1 VSEDVERRIERLFL
15 LEKPMFSR
23 THEVFRAKDV
33 VYFTAEDG
41 QPIAVAEEDRKYELP
56 HSLNFYEKEYKQF
69 FVRVH
74 RSFLVALDR
83 IDGVTRRFPTGPKR
97 KISRA
102 QAEARE
108 ESELQMRGTE
118 TRIPV
123 SPAHASKLK
132 KLFEIKSL
140 RYFTPEHPEDRKLRG
155 LGLRDF
161 DRRELYRLD
170 PADKP
175 AVEAFKKKWD
185 IKGFSKSRMLSL
197 FRQIETNE
205 IDRKRVIKNIIYQ
218 MFRWIKKGIEKP
230 SDGNIRSLWYRI
242 KSVLSQNSD
251 VLAPGDVDT
260 FYNTLQEMIE
270 DMNLFRY
277 KDFGFMDMNEPYR
290 GIGAKKP
297 EIVLASEKLGHFF
310 YIRDL
315 ALNAGVSFICM
326 KGEPAAISLEYFAD
340 DLKAACGDKEKTVF
354 CISDLNPAGYSIER
368 NLVGGL
374 QKNGHQVGRVV
385 KLVDPTIFSDEEVSL
400 VRTPVVTYE
409 EKGSTIKPVKPARMS
424 QVTKGRD
431 WIKALNDNRFIS
443 EKDKG
448 GGWKVVTI
456 WGIESD
462 AADRAI
468 ITKRF
473 LDGLGPDRRK
483 PAPKKKPEKKT
494 ENTIRLGLFLE
505 VENNNKFVRGRKT
518 SLERIEAF
526 LERNYDGRKLRKN
539 DLEYEFTVTY
549 TDDADLDR
557 TVYEII
563 SEMASIADLR
573 HCFIECDVWAL
584 DGTDRR
590 W

>member
-1 VSEDVERRIERLFL
+1 MSGEVERRIKRLHL
-15 LEKPMFSR
+15 LEKPLFSR
-23 THEVFRAKDV
+23 NGEVFQAKDI
-33 VYFTAEDG
+33 VYFTAEEG
-41 QPIAVAEEDRKYELP
+41 QPIAVAENGKKYELVQN
-56 HSLNFYEKEYKQF
+56 LNYYEKEFAEF
-69 FVRVH
+69 FLRVH
-74 RSFLVALDR
+74 RSFVVALDR
-83 IDGVTRRFPTGPKR
+83 IDGVFRRFPTGPKR
-97 KISRA
+97 KIARA
-102 QAEARE
+102 IVEARE
-108 ESELQMRGTE
+108 ESELVLRGTE

-123 SPAHASKLK
+123 SLAHSAKVRG
-132 KLFEIKSL
+132 LFEVKSL
-140 RYFTPEHPEDRKLRG
+140 RYYTPEHPEDRKLRA
-155 LGLRDF
+155 LGLSDF
-161 DRRELYRLD
+161 DRRELFSLD
-170 PADKP
+170 PTDKP

-185 IKGFSKSRMLSL
+185 IKGFQKTRMLSL
-197 FRQIETNE
+197 FRQVETNE
-205 IDRKRVIKNIIYQ
+205 IDKKRVIKNIIYQ
-218 MFRWIKKGIEKP
+218 MFRWIKKGIEPP

-290 GIGAKKP
+290 GIGATRP
-297 EIVLASEKLGHFF
+297 EIVLASEKIGHFF
-310 YIRDL
+310 FIKKL
-315 ALNAGVSFICM
+315 ALDAGVSFICM

-400 VRTPVVTYE
+400 IRTPVVTFE
-409 EKGSTIKPVKPARMS
+409 VKGETVKPVKPARMS
-424 QVTKGRD
+424 QVTKGRA
-431 WIKALNDNRFIS
+431 WIAGLNDNRFIT

-473 LDGLGPDRRK
+473 LDGLGPTRRK
-483 PAPKKKPEKKT
+483 PAPEKKPEKKA
-494 ENTIRLGLFLE
+494 ENTIRLGMWLD
-505 VENNNKFVRGRKT
+505 VQNNNKFVRGRKRAMEDIDDV
-518 SLERIEAF
+518 LQRYGCRR
-526 LERNYDGRKLRKN
+526 LHKDRN
-539 DLEYEFTVTY
+539 EYELTMSY

-557 TVYEII
+557 SIYDMIGEIN
-563 SEMASIADLR
+563 SLADMR
-573 HCFIECDVWAL
+573 HCCIECDLWAL
-584 DGTDRR
+584 DDTDRR